1 MDKFSGKY
9 RIDSTR
15 LQNWD
20 YSWKGKYFITIC
32 TRGFD
37 DCFGEILDGRIYLS
51 KLGIETEL
59 QWRNTIALRPDMNL
73 TLHDYQVMPNHF
85 HGIIE
90 IGRNIYNNYSPQN
103 KTQIRPKNKFGPQSK
118 NLASVIRG
126 FKGSVTTYARIN
138 KILFDWQPRF
148 HDHIIRNDVE
158 LIKIKTYIQNNVK
171 NWNRDK
177 FHRK

>member
-1 MDKFSGKY
+1 MNKFSGKY
-9 RIDSTR
+9 RINSTR

-37 DCFGEILDGRIYLS
+37 ECFGEISDGKIYLS

-59 QWRNTIALRPDMNL
+59 QWRNTISLRPDMNL
-73 TLHDYQVMPNHF
+73 TLHEFQVMPNHF
-85 HGIIE
+85 HGIVD
-90 IGRNIYNNYSPQN
+90 IGRNYYNDYNSKN
-103 KTQIRPKNKFGPQSK
+103 KTEMGPKNKFGPQSK

-126 FKGSVTTYARIN
+126 FKGAVTTYARKN

-148 HDHIIRNDVE
+148 HDHLIRNDQE
-158 LIKIKTYIQNNVK
+158 FLKIKWYIINNVK
-171 NWNRDK
+171 NWSNDRFTGK
-177 FHRK
+177 